1 MEVAPSG
8 FTVERI
14 DCVVL
19 RAFPDGEVL
28 SGRNLAVKEV
38 VRLSGLK
45 LLKLCHSALLT
56 VIVTL
61 PSMPLPSLLP
71 GSLRFSLTGSAP
83 GLAAF
88 RSISEQ
94 NTTLL
99 LQRRVPSRQIRYV
112 PAGTA
117 APLSSLRSQ
126 KKPACPLWAWRRLR
140 RRCCHPSFSED
151 LPQQPRTS
159 GSQGASHTLCALR

>member
-45 LLKLCHSALLT
+45 LQALSLCTLHCHCHIAEHAAA
-56 VIVTL
+56 VIV
-61 PSMPLPSLLP
+61 
-71 GSLRFSLTGSAP
+71 A
-83 GLAAF
+83 GLAP
-88 RSISEQ
+88 
-94 NTTLL
+94 LL
-99 LQRRVPSRQIRYV
+99 ADRKRAWPGCVQINLRAEHDAAAPAQSSSRQIRYV